1 MELPKNITK
10 ISHIIKKWRKRK
22 GFKTPLNI
30 HGKNADDMLGKL
42 MLVVTEVSEAA
53 EAVRNDDVEN
63 FREEIAD
70 SIIRLL
76 DIASTTGMDIHYEI
90 KKKMEINKQ
99 REYKHGKKT
108 SL

>member
-1 MELPKNITK
+1 
-10 ISHIIKKWRKRK
+10 
-22 GFKTPLNI
+22 
-30 HGKNADDMLGKL
+30 MLGKL
-42 MLVVTEVSEAA
+42 MLVVTEVSEAS

-90 KKKMEINKQ
+90 EKKMEINKQ